1 MYLLK
6 LTSFPDW
13 MPKSGLD
20 ILKEKD
26 DLGYNYRFDF
36 MSIDDNL
43 YESYRTSEI
52 ILDRD
57 IKEKLKS
64 LVV

>member
-1 MYLLK
+1 
-6 LTSFPDW
+6 

-20 ILKEKD
+20 IFKEKD

>member
-20 ILKEKD
+20 IFKEKD
-26 DLGYNYRFDF
+26 DLSYNYRFDF
-36 MSIDDNL
+36 MSIDDNFMKAI
-43 YESYRTSEI
+43 E
-52 ILDRD
+52 
-57 IKEKLKS
+57 
-64 LVV
+64 LVK